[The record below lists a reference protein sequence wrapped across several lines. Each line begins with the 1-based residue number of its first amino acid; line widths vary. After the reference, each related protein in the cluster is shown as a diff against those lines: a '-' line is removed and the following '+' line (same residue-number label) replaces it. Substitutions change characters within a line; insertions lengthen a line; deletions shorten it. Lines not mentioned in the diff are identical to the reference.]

1 MYLTFF
7 RLWKVIKLLK
17 FSMKGT
23 AYCLHINCFNGSY
36 KPFWWESLQEWL
48 KDFPPSFQGVCIA
61 SAPAKLKG
69 PGLSSALLIW
79 SHLSHTL
86 FAITRPSEKESF
98 EKVTLF
104 SGAPQVVL
112 VVKNPPSNAGRN
124 RRGGFDLWV
133 QKRSP
138 GGEQGNPLQCSC
150 LENSTDR
157 GAWWATAHSVAR
169 SWTGLKQLSIHT

>member
-17 FSMKGT
+17 FSTKGT

-48 KDFPPSFQGVCIA
+48 KDFPPHFQGVCPA

-69 PGLSSALLIW
+69 PGLSSALLVW

-98 EKVTLF
+98 EKVILF

-112 VVKNPPSNAGRN
+112 VVKKPPANAGRN
-124 RRGGFDLWV
+124 RRGGFYLGPEEIPWRRARQPTPV
-133 QKRSP
+133 FLLGEFHGQRSLVSYSP
-138 GGEQGNPLQCSC
+138 
-150 LENSTDR
+150 
-157 GAWWATAHSVAR
+157 
-169 SWTGLKQLSIHT
+169 